1 MGTQELTAK
10 VREIKELQ
18 QLIEEAEAEM
28 EALKDQIKAE
38 MESRSVEELT
48 ADVFKIRWTTV
59 KSSRFDTTAFR
70 KAMPELAEQFT
81 KDTTSRRFVIA

>member
-28 EALKDQIKAE
+28 DALKDQIKAE

-81 KDTTSRRFVIA
+81 KDTTCRRFVIA

>member
-10 VREIKELQ
+10 FREIKELQ